1 MFDFQLGD
9 KVITKQGVIK
19 RTLLS
24 EYEYHRK
31 GGKIALNLD
40 EGDELVFVMHTH
52 GECDL
57 ILATANGYAVRF
69 TEANVRPMGRTARG
83 VKGITLRG
91 DDYVTGVA
99 LVGEDK
105 KLITI
110 TQNGYGKR
118 TEFSDFREMK
128 NRGGVGV
135 QCHSIS
141 EKTGRLCGIAS
152 VSDDDDL
159 MMITDGGTI
168 IRTHVSDVPTYS
180 RTAGGVIMMRL
191 SDGQTLVNFTV
202 AKKADEEEIEEIEEP
217 PRPRPVISTEAP
229 RHERISTTVQNS
241 QQVSGTDQQT
251 QTINRRAMFQSN
263 SDGVDEPEDL
273 GNPYAEQGEENLA
286 QGTGGGLNPVGND
299 QLDEGLRGRGLV
311 GNLPVPSYPGNAS
324 GKVVIRVTVDQHGH
338 VTSAAY
344 EPKGSTSSDAALIA
358 AAIEAAKRAR
368 FTESRS
374 FAQGGT
380 ITYNFRLN

>member
-1 MFDFQLGD
+1 M
-9 KVITKQGVIK
+9 K
-19 RTLLS
+19 
-24 EYEYHRK
+24 YY
-31 GGKIALNLD
+31 D
-40 EGDELVFVMHTH
+40 EKD
-52 GECDL
+52 D
-57 ILATANGYAVRF
+57 
-69 TEANVRPMGRTARG
+69 RPRLYG
-83 VKGITLRG
+83 
-91 DDYVTGVA
+91 GVA
-99 LVGEDK
+99 VAIYAIAVAALLL
-105 KLITI
+105 LIYIPI
-110 TQNGYGKR
+110 TVVEVPEMMVI
-118 TEFSDFREMK
+118 EF
-128 NRGGVGV
+128 
-135 QCHSIS
+135 
-141 EKTGRLCGIAS
+141 
-152 VSDDDDL
+152 
-159 MMITDGGTI
+159 
-168 IRTHVSDVPTYS
+168 
-180 RTAGGVIMMRL
+180 
-191 SDGQTLVNFTV
+191 
-202 AKKADEEEIEEIEEP
+202 EEVEP
-217 PRPRPVISTEAP
+217 PTPQPVISNEAP

-241 QQVSGTDQQT
+241 QQVSGTDAQT

-273 GNPYAEQGEENLA
+273 GNPYAQQGEETLA
-286 QGTGGGLNPVGND
+286 QGDGGGLNPIGND

>member
-1 MFDFQLGD
+1 M
-9 KVITKQGVIK
+9 
-19 RTLLS
+19 R
-24 EYEYHRK
+24 YY
-31 GGKIALNLD
+31 D
-40 EGDELVFVMHTH
+40 EKD
-52 GECDL
+52 D
-57 ILATANGYAVRF
+57 
-69 TEANVRPMGRTARG
+69 RPKLYG
-83 VKGITLRG
+83 
-91 DDYVTGVA
+91 GVA
-99 LVGEDK
+99 AALYAIVVAALLL
-105 KLITI
+105 LIYIPI
-110 TQNGYGKR
+110 TVV
-118 TEFSDFREMK
+118 EVPEM
-128 NRGGVGV
+128 
-135 QCHSIS
+135 
-141 EKTGRLCGIAS
+141 
-152 VSDDDDL
+152 
-159 MMITDGGTI
+159 M
-168 IRTHVSDVPTYS
+168 
-180 RTAGGVIMMRL
+180 VI
-191 SDGQTLVNFTV
+191 
-202 AKKADEEEIEEIEEP
+202 EIEEIEEP

-286 QGTGGGLNPVGND
+286 QGTGGGLNPVGKD